1 MNTSIDVNHDK
12 VWTLLK
18 IYLIDRHVLSYF
30 HSPPSVMKVIK
41 KYHISDECGHRGCVE
56 IGRHRENRTHWWITP
71 DYFDGNTKCSEEW
84 RTFYLQSGCQE
95 FIDDILSSIGSFDVE
110 LTEEERRKMVEE
122 INQLSEMIGAMEAI

>member
-1 MNTSIDVNHDK
+1 MITSIDVDHDK

-18 IYLIDRHVLSYF
+18 IYLIDRSVLGVVPRLDDSA
-30 HSPPSVMKVIK
+30 VIR
-41 KYHISDECGHRGCVE
+41 KYHISDNCGHSGCVE
-56 IGRHRENRTHWWITP
+56 IGRHGENKTHWWITP
-71 DYFDGNTKCSEEW
+71 DWFDGNPKCSEEW